1 LFKWIDKE
9 DVAVLEFIND
19 KNPDILCIQ
28 EFSSSAA
35 IDLKVY
41 RHKYILMAGNQI
53 KTGQQ
58 FSLSFPLL
66 IKVILCF

>member
-1 LFKWIDKE
+1 MFP
-9 DVAVLEFIND
+9 AMLEFIND

-28 EFSSSAA
+28 EFSSSAT

-53 KTGQQ
+53 KTGQAI
-58 FSLSFPLL
+58 FLPLL
-66 IKVILCF
+66 IKVILFS

>member
-9 DVAVLEFIND
+9 DVPGAMLEFIND

-41 RHKYILMAGNQI
+41 RHKYFNGRKSN
-53 KTGQQ
+53 
-58 FSLSFPLL
+58 
-66 IKVILCF
+66 

>member
-1 LFKWIDKE
+1 MSG
-9 DVAVLEFIND
+9 AMLEFIND

-53 KTGQQ
+53 KTGQAI
-58 FSLSFPLL
+58 FLSFPLL
-66 IKVILCF
+66 IKVILCFLILIIM